1 MAKMIEN
8 MNGKTMTHKL
18 LGVEGKVVGM
28 AIYPTNVQICL
39 RYVSTAT
46 EMVEVWFPLKEL
58 SEKVAAKKSPAKK
71 APATKKSPARRGRKP
86 AATTDTSNTNN

>member
-18 LGVEGKVVGM
+18 LGVEGKVTGTGDFGRG
-28 AIYPTNVQICL
+28 IELRL
-39 RYVSTAT
+39 RYAAGTPAMQ
-46 EMVEVWFPLKEL
+46 ENWFPLKEL
-58 SEKVAAKKSPAKK
+58 SEKAAAKKSPAKK

-86 AATTDTSNTNN
+86 AATTGTNNN